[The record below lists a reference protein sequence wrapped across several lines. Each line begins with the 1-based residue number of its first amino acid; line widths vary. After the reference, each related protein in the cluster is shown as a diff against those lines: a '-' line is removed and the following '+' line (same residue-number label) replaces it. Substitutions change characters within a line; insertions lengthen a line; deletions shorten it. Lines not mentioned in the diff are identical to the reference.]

1 MKDPLPQKDNPYAGL
16 VAPKRQPLT
25 QHMSDMK
32 TFLKCWLSSKKGQ
45 YLCPN
50 PSLYSTNPYAYIP
63 INPQIH
69 KSTNIHKKP
78 KIQRKYKNGV
88 PLCPGMAV
96 I

>member
-16 VAPKRQPLT
+16 VAPKRQPLI
-25 QHMSDMK
+25 QDMSDMK

-45 YLCPN
+45 YLCPK
-50 PSLYSTNPYAYIP
+50 P
-63 INPQIH
+63 PQIH
-69 KSTNIHKKP
+69 KPTNSIYDHKSANIHKKP
-78 KIQRKYKNGV
+78 KIERKDKNGV